1 MNKTFKIKIDVFG
14 LVINCYCGEL
24 DGFTEKFGIPKEAF
38 SSGADGAA
46 VLYEGQ
52 HYLWLS
58 GNDLYNVVP
67 HEALHLVYDIFS
79 LTGIYFDEN
88 NHEHA
93 AYLLG
98 YITECIFKEL
108 I

>member
-1 MNKTFKIKIDVFG
+1 MNKTFKIKIDIFG

-52 HYLWLS
+52 HYLWLN

-67 HEALHLVYDIFS
+67 HEALHLVYNIFS
-79 LTGIYFDEN
+79 LTGISFHEY

>member
-24 DGFTEKFGIPKEAF
+24 DGFTEKFGLPGEAF

-52 HYLWLS
+52 HYLWLR

>member
-1 MNKTFKIKIDVFG
+1 MNKTFKIKIDIFG
-14 LVINCYCGEL
+14 LVVNCYCGEL
-24 DGFTEKFGIPKEAF
+24 DGFTEKFGIPKEVF

-79 LTGIYFDEN
+79 LTGIYFDED

>member
-1 MNKTFKIKIDVFG
+1 MNKTFKIKIDIFG

-24 DGFTEKFGIPKEAF
+24 DRFTEKFGIPKEAF

-58 GNDLYNVVP
+58 GSDLYNVVP

-79 LTGIYFDEN
+79 LTGIYFDED

>member
-46 VLYEGQ
+46 VFTNL
-52 HYLWLS
+52 
-58 GNDLYNVVP
+58 
-67 HEALHLVYDIFS
+67 
-79 LTGIYFDEN
+79 
-88 NHEHA
+88 
-93 AYLLG
+93 
-98 YITECIFKEL
+98 
-108 I
+108 